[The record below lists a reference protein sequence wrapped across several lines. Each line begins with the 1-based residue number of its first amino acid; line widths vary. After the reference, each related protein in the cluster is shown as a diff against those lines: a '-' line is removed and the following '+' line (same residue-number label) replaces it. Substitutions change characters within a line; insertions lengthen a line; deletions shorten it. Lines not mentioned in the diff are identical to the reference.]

1 MEPKVI
7 WIKIDPSLLIEGF
20 DYQGFFGDDSFL
32 KFNITPDETDID
44 PGTTNV
50 NSTNHPN
57 VKGDGLEIT
66 SSEKK
71 SEQKFD
77 QETATLLRSK
87 TNNRQGIPSSC
98 SECGLTASSV
108 ASLKEHVKV
117 FHNKDLRFP
126 CDHCEKRF
134 TRKSLLE
141 HKRFIVGKESK
152 VSCGICAQ
160 NHETRNHR
168 DPVAQCKD
176 CSKKFLT
183 KKNFD
188 WHMLQ
193 ALCDPAKWKKRR
205 LERQMEAARS
215 GQFNCTFEKCDKQYL
230 TKNHLDRHTMT
241 HTNERPYQCDNCGMA
256 FNQKGSLKEHLR
268 VHTGEKPYQCQV
280 CPNAYAQGGAFKAHL
295 KTHDDANSD
304 PDGTEVKT

>member
-1 MEPKVI
+1 MQKGVVHRADYGTAKCSLQLRTVYQIQISLQREKMEPKVI

-98 SECGLTASSV
+98 SECGLTTSSV
-108 ASLKEHVKV
+108 ASLKEHVK
-117 FHNKDLRFP
+117 
-126 CDHCEKRF
+126 
-134 TRKSLLE
+134 
-141 HKRFIVGKESK
+141 
-152 VSCGICAQ
+152 GI
-160 NHETRNHR
+160 
-168 DPVAQCKD
+168 DI
-176 CSKKFLT
+176 F
-183 KKNFD
+183 
-188 WHMLQ
+188 
-193 ALCDPAKWKKRR
+193 
-205 LERQMEAARS
+205 
-215 GQFNCTFEKCDKQYL
+215 
-230 TKNHLDRHTMT
+230 
-241 HTNERPYQCDNCGMA
+241 
-256 FNQKGSLKEHLR
+256 SLKI
-268 VHTGEKPYQCQV
+268 
-280 CPNAYAQGGAFKAHL
+280 
-295 KTHDDANSD
+295 
-304 PDGTEVKT
+304 